1 MSPDAA
7 TTIRCPKCGAENA
20 LSSGARLV
28 RCAFCDAALYVDR
41 AGAVAHY
48 LLPRLLSKDDAAAA
62 LRRWMAGN
70 ETVKDLDS
78 KATLGAIEA
87 ASFPMW
93 FFRFDAGGHEET
105 LVEPAAAT
113 PVPQLADLKVPAGQ
127 LLAYA
132 PEAGVEETAATV
144 PLETAKGWLVQ
155 LGTSAPTETALVHL
169 PLWRCAY
176 TFAGK
181 DWSALVDGS
190 TGAVIASVFPA
201 KAETPYRAVAAVGLV
216 LFVVEGLA
224 IGNLLVKLVV
234 YALTALPLV
243 GLSYLVTRKV

>member
-1 MSPDAA
+1 MSPEAA
-7 TTIRCPKCGAENA
+7 NTIRCPKCGAENP
-20 LSSGARLV
+20 LPSGARLV

-41 AGAVAHY
+41 GGAVAHY
-48 LLPRLLSKDDAAAA
+48 RLPRLLSLEDAAAA

-78 KATLGAIEA
+78 KATLGSVVPL
-87 ASFPMW
+87 SFPMW

-113 PVPQLADLKVPAGQ
+113 PVPQLADLRVPAGQ

-132 PEAGVEETAATV
+132 PEAGVEETAASV
-144 PLETAKGWLVQ
+144 PLETARGWLVQ
-155 LGTSAPTETALVHL
+155 RGTSEPRETALVHL
-169 PLWRCAY
+169 PLWRCEYA
-176 TFAGK
+176 FAGK
-181 DWSALVDGS
+181 SWSALVDGS

-201 KAETPYRAVAAVGLV
+201 KAETPYRAMAAVGLV

-224 IGNLLVKLVV
+224 IGNVFVKLVV

-243 GLSYLVTRKV
+243 GLSYLVTRRV